1 MRGFRF
7 ARCKRHYRFKAHMV
21 VSLDQLLAAIVIANN
36 SIVGM
41 GRFIEP

>member
-1 MRGFRF
+1 
-7 ARCKRHYRFKAHMV
+7 MV
-21 VSLDQLLAAIVIANN
+21 VSLDQQLAAIVIASN

>member
-1 MRGFRF
+1 
-7 ARCKRHYRFKAHMV
+7 MV
-21 VSLDQLLAAIVIANN
+21 VSLDQLLAANVIANN